1 MTMSEISVQRR
12 GGEQTPAVT
21 RREFEPF
28 RVFRDMFRWDPFEQ
42 MRPVWSGELA
52 AYSPAFDVKE
62 SKESFIFKA
71 DVAGVKEQD
80 LEVTATGN
88 RLTISGRRETEKE
101 EKDDTYYACER
112 TYGTF
117 SRSFTLP
124 EQADTAHIKAEL
136 KQGELTVVVPKSA
149 AAVAK
154 RIPVASGEKQK
165 T

>member
-88 RLTISGRRETEKE
+88 RLTISGKRETEKE

>member
-12 GGEQTPAVT
+12 SGEQTPAVT

-62 SKESFIFKA
+62 TKESFIFKA

-88 RLTISGRRETEKE
+88 RLTISGKRETEKE

-112 TYGTF
+112 SYGTF

-124 EQADTAHIKAEL
+124 EQADTAHVKAEL

>member
-1 MTMSEISVQRR
+1 MSEISVQRR

-62 SKESFIFKA
+62 TKESFTFKA

-88 RLTISGRRETEKE
+88 RLTISGKRETEKE

-112 TYGTF
+112 SYGTF

>member
-12 GGEQTPAVT
+12 GGEQPPAVT

-62 SKESFIFKA
+62 TKESFIFKA

-88 RLTISGRRETEKE
+88 RLTISGKRETEKE

-112 TYGTF
+112 SYGTF

-124 EQADTAHIKAEL
+124 EQADTAHVKAEL

>member
-1 MTMSEISVQRR
+1 MSEISVQRR
-12 GGEQTPAVT
+12 TGGEQPAALA

-28 RVFRDMFRWDPFEQ
+28 RLFRDMFRWDPFEQ

-52 AYSPAFDVKE
+52 AYSPAFDIKE
-62 SKESFIFKA
+62 TKESFVFKA

-88 RLTISGRRETEKE
+88 RLTISGKRETEKE
-101 EKDDTYYACER
+101 EKEDTYYACER
-112 TYGTF
+112 SYGTF
-117 SRSFTLP
+117 TRTFTLP

-136 KQGELTVVVPKSA
+136 KQGELTVVVPKTA
-149 AAVAK
+149 AAVAR

>member
-62 SKESFIFKA
+62 SKESFIFTA

-88 RLTISGRRETEKE
+88 RLTISGKRETEKE